1 MKDSLSMMQEKELFF
16 LFDINFI
23 IIVRVIYFQL
33 RWVFEGG
40 INFLIWNRPSDLYER
55 AQSREHFV
63 FDNNHLNFLSVSF
76 SVFIFQELYLYREF
90 EKFLAQNL
98 HRVCSKQRKNMCGF
112 NKVNILFEKQNFWL
126 IFVGCKWFY
135 KGNAAGQ
142 KMAGIWS
149 IWKYFWSKF

>member
-76 SVFIFQELYLYREF
+76 SVFIFQVIQSYIFTE
-90 EKFLAQNL
+90 NL
-98 HRVCSKQRKNMCGF
+98 KNSLLRTCIGFVASKERTC
-112 NKVNILFEKQNFWL
+112 VALTR
-126 IFVGCKWFY
+126 
-135 KGNAAGQ
+135 
-142 KMAGIWS
+142 
-149 IWKYFWSKF
+149 